1 MTSRISAT
9 VSENRLRGRPQ
20 VFDAATLA
28 RLRAEMRRDNADI
41 SDRTVQNRLYQ
52 YTAQGLLEGQDWAR
66 WLIDPKGIMQGKR
79 SAYRRTILQELG
91 RIRNAADLVATA
103 KLICNL
109 KPTARDAVRMIRRAR
124 RGHKPQGTA
133 DHLAARLMALVQDYC
148 AHHAGVDRDVL
159 LGALQ
164 IVEDAVWE
172 MTAP

>member
-1 MTSRISAT
+1 MTPRISAT
-9 VSENRLRGRPQ
+9 VSENRRRGRPR
-20 VFDAATLA
+20 VFDAATFA
-28 RLRAEMRRDNADI
+28 RLHAEMRRDNADI

-79 SAYRRTILQELG
+79 SAYRR
-91 RIRNAADLVATA
+91 
-103 KLICNL
+103 
-109 KPTARDAVRMIRRAR
+109 AR

-133 DHLAARLMALVQDYC
+133 AHLAARLMALVQDYC
-148 AHHAGVDRDVL
+148 AHHASVDRDVL